1 MSAPQENW
9 RTRFE
14 PLITPL
20 FRFYWR
26 LQRPMTL
33 GAVGLVTDEAGRV
46 LMVRHTYRRGWFLP
60 GGGVEQGETASDAA
74 VRECAE
80 EGGAEA
86 TAPPKLIGFYLN
98 QKFRNDHVAL
108 YRIDAWR
115 PCPPRENGEI
125 AERAF
130 FAIDALPADTASSA
144 RRRIAELFQGG
155 PITPNW

>member
-1 MSAPQENW
+1 MADNF

-14 PLITPL
+14 WLITPV

-46 LMVRHTYRRGWFLP
+46 LLIRHTYRRGWFLP
-60 GGGVEQGETASDAA
+60 GGGVEHGENAREAA
-74 VRECAE
+74 ARECAE

-98 QKFRNDHVAL
+98 QKFKNDHVAL
-108 YRIDAWR
+108 YRIEQWK

-125 AERAF
+125 AERGF
-130 FAIDALPADTASSA
+130 FAIDALPEGTAGSA

-155 PITPNW
+155 PVLDIW